1 MPTVP
6 KLRTVVTNPTAVS
19 QFYAYVT
26 PLGRRIAAAGSF
38 TIDGDI
44 RVGMKQR
51 YVQGLDADID
61 TGRVTI
67 GLTIDGDNGTPAG
80 TGVTS
85 STVGS
90 TVRTTKLAFANT
102 PLPLIDAAGVVAYV
116 GLKVFDFPA
125 GAIQFMGAT
134 IDLVLTRS
142 SAGVNDNWDGD
153 VSLGTVTADAGATL
167 ATTEQNLVPTT
178 GTPPAVAG
186 VATAKAA
193 STSTEGAKVFN
204 GTGTAIDVF
213 LNVLVDDADHNV
225 TATPCNLIA
234 NGSITLVWG
243 NLGDV

>member
-19 QFYAYVT
+19 QFYSYVT
-26 PLGRRIAAAGSF
+26 QLGRRIEAAGSF

-51 YVQGLDADID
+51 YVQGLDSDID

-80 TGVTS
+80 TGVTAS
-85 STVGS
+85 AVGS
-90 TVRTTKLAFANT
+90 TVRTTKLAFLNT
-102 PLPLIDAAGVVAYV
+102 PLPLLDAVGVVAHT

-134 IDLVLTRS
+134 IDLVLTKT
-142 SAGVNDNWDGD
+142 SAGVNNDWDGD
-153 VSLGTVTADAGATL
+153 VSLGTVVASNNATL
-167 ATTEQNLVPTT
+167 ATTEQDLVPTT
-178 GTPPAVAG
+178 ATPQAAAG
-186 VATAKAA
+186 VATAKAF

-204 GTGTAIDVF
+204 GTATAIDVF

-225 TATPCNLIA
+225 TGTPCNLIA